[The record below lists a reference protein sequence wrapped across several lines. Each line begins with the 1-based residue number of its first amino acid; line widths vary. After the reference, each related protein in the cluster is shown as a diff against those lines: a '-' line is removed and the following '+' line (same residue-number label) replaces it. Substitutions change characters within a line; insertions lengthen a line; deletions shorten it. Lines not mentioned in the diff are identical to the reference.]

1 MAGASGGVKYVC
13 SVTNDMREEF
23 VSNLCD
29 ILREKE
35 RVIIGDFL
43 YMTDILYDPDIIFVV
58 DKLLQSLIVDK
69 DIDYVVTV
77 ETKGIPLAYEVAK
90 MLGVKLVIVRRDNK
104 VTEGTTVSI
113 NYVSGSSK
121 RIQSMSLSKK
131 SLNKKS
137 NCLFIDDFMKAG
149 GTAKGIDDLIKE
161 FDCNLVGIGV
171 LIDNVESSE
180 KIVDNY
186 ISLIKYYGI
195 DDNGM
200 AIVEPS
206 IT

>member
-43 YMTDILYDPDIIFVV
+43 YMTDILYDPDIISKAGHILASIF
-58 DKLLQSLIVDK
+58 IEK

-104 VTEGTTVSI
+104 VTEGTT
-113 NYVSGSSK
+113 
-121 RIQSMSLSKK
+121 
-131 SLNKKS
+131 
-137 NCLFIDDFMKAG
+137 IDPDLANT
-149 GTAKGIDDLIKE
+149 TAIEVDNFDTYEEAVYPVKNEKEEPAQIKVEYADDAALDALKTMWADIYQAVLDGKQYSDLIDK
-161 FDCNLVGIGV
+161 
-171 LIDNVESSE
+171 LIEYAE
-180 KIVDNY
+180 ERMK
-186 ISLIKYYGI
+186 
-195 DDNGM
+195 
-200 AIVEPS
+200 
-206 IT
+206 